1 MQAYQLAP
9 SKLIDQ
15 ARCAH
20 GVHQM
25 IPRNALALVPCG
37 FAKIHSAQILLHF
50 CRHWRRSWGC
60 QKAFGYGTACLGGC
74 KSVARR
80 PMRASRVC
88 ERRSVHSVMR
98 TARSTTCMQQSC
110 IQALLAVS
118 YNVMV
123 LCMRSCVYPTHVLVE
138 MPAHSCVPM
147 LMAALP
153 VPV

>member
-1 MQAYQLAP
+1 
-9 SKLIDQ
+9 
-15 ARCAH
+15 
-20 GVHQM
+20 
-25 IPRNALALVPCG
+25 
-37 FAKIHSAQILLHF
+37 
-50 CRHWRRSWGC
+50 
-60 QKAFGYGTACLGGC
+60 
-74 KSVARR
+74 
-80 PMRASRVC
+80 
-88 ERRSVHSVMR
+88 MR